1 MGRRGDKQPRARA
14 FNVVVVVI
22 IIMMMAGFSVH
33 FLLVSKILLQFVH
46 DVMVLLYNKYEK
58 NKCTFEIKSFSTKE
72 MLMAFSILSIRLSC
86 SCHSIEQ
93 ITRHFL

>member
-22 IIMMMAGFSVH
+22 IIMIMMAGFSVH

-46 DVMVLLYNKYEK
+46 DVTFLLLNIPINKYVKK
-58 NKCTFEIKSFSTKE
+58 NNRNHVI
-72 MLMAFSILSIRLSC
+72 IV
-86 SCHSIEQ
+86 
-93 ITRHFL
+93 